1 MKILGLHIPGT
12 RDKDKE
18 IELLREELAKADEV
32 AKDLRAQNH
41 ALRLDIR
48 EYHQAVDR
56 WMAHYDELAR
66 DAQRL
71 RLEAINQRQHGKDHS
86 QAQALDPLQQIQ
98 ELTRGKEHSRVPG
111 GEMKQLAAQ
120 KPKQRQ
126 GASQANLE
134 RIAEAEERR
143 LARESGR
150 NGQAQDQQEQEARQ
164 SREVGQA
171 LSM

>member
-1 MKILGLHIPGT
+1 MKILGIHIPGT

-18 IELLREELAKADEV
+18 IAYLQQELAKADEV

-71 RLEAINQRQHGKDHS
+71 RLEAMNQRQHGKDHS
-86 QAQALDPLQQIQ
+86 QAQTLDPLQQIQ
-98 ELTRGKEHSRVPG
+98 ELAGGKTAELARSERPDRTRKER
-111 GEMKQLAAQ
+111 QL
-120 KPKQRQ
+120 P
-126 GASQANLE
+126 
-134 RIAEAEERR
+134 AEARK
-143 LARESGR
+143 
-150 NGQAQDQQEQEARQ
+150 NGDRKEQTQEQAQGLCQ
-164 SREVGQA
+164 S
-171 LSM
+171 L